1 MIKISN
7 VNHFFK
13 KKQILRDF
21 SLNITSNSVTSI
33 LGPSGSGKT
42 TLLRLISGLENL
54 QYGNIQIDNNN
65 GISSPKINYQM
76 NNVSFVFQDSA
87 LFPHLTVIEN
97 IYYGLSKLENSKDR
111 IDNLINDYDI
121 DKIKNSYPHQLS
133 GGQKQL
139 VALLRG
145 LASNPKIILLDEPFA
160 NLDTRLREK
169 LRDKVLHILKDNQI
183 TSIIVTHDADEAM
196 FLSDYIAILEDG
208 QIQQHGKPVELYTRP
223 KNRFVAEFFGE
234 INVITGKKINDKLN
248 TPLGDFDLNNSNIQE
263 NYSLVVRSEGI
274 KIIKSTED
282 DSLIP
287 YKKYNNLVKS
297 PNNGRIIEAKFL
309 GGSTIVHLALNGMED
324 YDHLHIKIPGINY
337 FENNQIVNLYTDV
350 NYSYIFET

>member
-1 MIKISN
+1 MIKINN

-13 KKQILRDF
+13 EKQILKDF
-21 SLNITSNSVTSI
+21 SLNINSNSVTSI

-65 GISSPKINYQM
+65 DISGSKINFQM
-76 NNVSFVFQDSA
+76 NNISFVFQDSA

-97 IYYGLSKLENSKDR
+97 IYYGLSKLDNNKKR
-111 IDNLINDYDI
+111 IDNLIHDYNI
-121 DKIKNSYPHQLS
+121 DKIKFSYPHQLS
-133 GGQKQL
+133 SGQKQQ

-169 LRDKVLHILKDNQI
+169 LRDKVLHILKDNNI

-196 FLSDYIAILEDG
+196 FLSDYIAILQDG
-208 QIQQHGKPVELYTRP
+208 QIQQHGKPVDLYTRP

-234 INVITGKKINDKLN
+234 INVISGKKIKNKLH
-248 TPLGDFDLNNSNIQE
+248 TPLGNFYLNKNNLKE

-282 DSLIP
+282 DSIIS
-287 YKKYNNLVKS
+287 YRNNNLVKS

-309 GGSTIVHLALNGMED
+309 GGSTIVHLALNGMKD